1 MKIKYIAV
9 LMILSFVLFGCTQKE
24 SGNGNDFGTEVGS
37 LEEQISPIVDR
48 EGADPFVMRYGERY
62 LYTKTT
68 GDNISIGIAD
78 SIQTL
83 GAVKWQCIY
92 DPGAELKDL
101 WAPEIWRLDGIWY
114 IYFAAVIPGEEMH
127 HMFVIS
133 NESED
138 PMQGEWKCSLLS
150 GMDDKFAID
159 GTIMELSDRRYFL
172 WSGWEGDENVR
183 QDIYLAEMISP
194 TEVMEEKILLSMPE
208 LDWEKHGNPLVNE
221 GPEVI
226 VRGKT
231 VNLVYSA
238 SGSWT
243 DEYCL
248 GLLTTEVNSD
258 PKDPNSWVKRESPLM
273 SKELDVYG
281 PGHNCFTT
289 SVDGKEDLI
298 IYHAARWMG
307 AGWNRSIR
315 FGYIDFDEDG
325 ILQPIPVKSGA
336 EVEKIPSGEP
346 PVLVYPADCFSLSGG
361 MELREDS
368 GMQYAAGMIST
379 KDTVSITIGAEEERD
394 VYVTVFVKVDDL
406 LEGMI
411 SGLEVRLNN
420 EADSQE
426 IYAGENYQPLYF
438 PFHIKKGENV
448 LELRSDIGGS
458 ELKINRIEIRERSVS
473 K

>member
-1 MKIKYIAV
+1 MKSKYIAV
-9 LMILSFVLFGCTQKE
+9 LLLLCIVLAGCTEKGAQAEKDSE
-24 SGNGNDFGTEVGS
+24 GEAPVAEDR
-37 LEEQISPIVDR
+37 ISPIIDR
-48 EGADPFVMRYGERY
+48 EGADPFVMLYGERY

-68 GDNISIGIAD
+68 GDHISLGSAD

-83 GAVKWQCIY
+83 GASELRCIY

-101 WAPEIWRLDGIWY
+101 WAPEIWRLDDVWY

-127 HMFVIS
+127 HMFVLS

-138 PMQGEWKCSLLS
+138 PMQGEWKCCILK

-172 WSGWEGDENVR
+172 WSGWAGYENVR

-194 TEVMEEKILLSMPE
+194 TEVVEEKILLSSPE
-208 LDWEKHGNPLVNE
+208 LDWEKNGNPLVNE

-226 VRGKT
+226 LRKHT

-248 GLLTTEVNSD
+248 GLLTMDSGTD
-258 PKDPNSWVKRESPLM
+258 PKNPDNWIKHEQPLM
-273 SKELDVYG
+273 SKDFDVYG
-281 PGHNCFTT
+281 PGHNSFTT
-289 SVDGKEDLI
+289 SVDGREDLV

-307 AGWNRSIR
+307 AGWNRSVR
-315 FGYIDFDEDG
+315 YGYVDFNEEG
-325 ILQPIPVKSGA
+325 IIQTIPVKSGEA
-336 EVEKIPSGEP
+336 LEKIPSGEQ
-346 PVLVYPADCFSLSGG
+346 PVLVYSAEHFNLSGDL
-361 MELREDS
+361 ELCEDA
-368 GMQYAAGMIST
+368 GGQYVAGMIST
-379 KDTVSITIGAEEERD
+379 KDTAGVVVRTEETKD
-394 VYVTVFVKVDDL
+394 IYVTVFVKVDDL
-406 LEGMI
+406 LDGVI
-411 SGLEVRLNN
+411 SSLEVRLNG
-420 EADSQE
+420 EAKSQE

-438 PFHIKKGENV
+438 SFPLEKGENV

-458 ELKINRIEIRERSVS
+458 ELKISRIEIREGN
-473 K
+473 

>member
-1 MKIKYIAV
+1 MKIKHITVMLILCA
-9 LMILSFVLFGCTQKE
+9 ILSGCSRKTSQNETNSVKAA
-24 SGNGNDFGTEVGS
+24 V

-48 EGADPFVMRYGERY
+48 EGADPYVMRYKERY

-68 GDNISIGIAD
+68 GDNISLGTAD
-78 SIQTL
+78 TIQTL
-83 GAVKWQCIY
+83 GAAKWQCVY
-92 DPGAELKDL
+92 EPGTELEDL
-101 WAPEIWRLDGIWY
+101 WAPEIWQLDDMWY
-114 IYFAAVIPGEEMH
+114 IYFAAVIPGEKMH
-127 HMFVIS
+127 HMYVLS

-138 PMQGEWKCSLLS
+138 PMQGEWKCSPVN

-159 GTIMELSDRRYFL
+159 GTIMEISGKRYFL

-183 QDIYLAEMISP
+183 QDIYLAEMINP

-208 LDWEKHGNPLVNE
+208 LDWEKNGNPLVNE

-226 VRGKT
+226 IRGNT

-248 GLLTTEVNSD
+248 GLLTMNAGSD
-258 PKDPNSWVKRESPLM
+258 PKDPNSWVKQKSPIM
-273 SKELDVYG
+273 SKEFDVYG

-325 ILQPIPVKSGA
+325 IIQPISVKSGE
-336 EVEKIPSGEP
+336 EVEKIPSGEQ
-346 PVLVYPADCFSLSGG
+346 PVLVYPADCFVLSGD
-361 MELREDS
+361 MALCEES
-368 GMQYAAGMIST
+368 GLQYVAGMIST
-379 KDTVSITIGAEEERD
+379 KDTVKVNIFTEEEKD

-406 LEGMI
+406 LEGII
-411 SGLEVRLNN
+411 SSLEAHLNN
-420 EADSQE
+420 EVDSQE
-426 IYAGENYQPLYF
+426 IYAGENYQPLFF
-438 PFHIKKGENV
+438 PFHLKKGENV
-448 LELRSDIGGS
+448 LELRSDYGGS
-458 ELKINRIEIRERSVS
+458 ELKISQIEIRESCE
-473 K
+473 